1 MVGEGFEE
9 EYMTGSG
16 FTHKAPLL
24 RELSRAESKDGARK
38 SSAFA
43 GLRRRPSQLAQELS
57 VLYAALKRPE
67 VPWYAKACAAGA
79 VAYDV
84 SPVNL
89 IPDCIPVLG
98 QLDDLLVTLLG
109 LALMK
114 RMIPCELLEICR
126 LQARD
131 ISHAG
136 PLHKTVMP
144 ALLVASWAL
153 SLVVG
158 IVLLRQWWP
167 LHVL

>member
-1 MVGEGFEE
+1 
-9 EYMTGSG
+9 MTGSG
-16 FTHKAPLL
+16 FIHKAPPFH
-24 RELSRAESKDGARK
+24 ELSRAESKDGARK
-38 SSAFA
+38 SSASA
-43 GLRRRPSQLAQELS
+43 GWRKRPSQLAQELS
-57 VLYAALKRPE
+57 VLFAALKHPD

-98 QLDDLLVTLLG
+98 QLDDLLVTMLG
-109 LALMK
+109 LALMR

-126 LQARD
+126 QQARD
-131 ISHAG
+131 VSQVG
-136 PLHKTVMP
+136 PLRKTVVP

-167 LHVL
+167 LHVF

>member
-1 MVGEGFEE
+1 VAHEGFEE
-9 EYMTGSG
+9 EGLTGSG

-24 RELSRAESKDGARK
+24 RELSRAESAGTARK
-38 SSAFA
+38 SSALA
-43 GLRRRPSQLAQELS
+43 GWRRCPSRLAQELA
-57 VLYAALKRPE
+57 VLCTALKHPE

-109 LALMK
+109 VALMR
-114 RMIPCELLEICR
+114 RMIPHELLEICR
-126 LQARD
+126 QQARD
-131 ISHAG
+131 VSRVG
-136 PLHKTVMP
+136 PLNKTVI
-144 ALLVASWAL
+144 ALLVASWGL

-158 IVLLRQWWP
+158 IVVVRQLWP

>member
-1 MVGEGFEE
+1 MSD
-9 EYMTGSG
+9 SG
-16 FTHKAPLL
+16 FIHKAPLL
-24 RELSRAESKDGARK
+24 RKLSRPESTGAARK
-38 SSAFA
+38 STAFA
-43 GLRRRPSQLAQELS
+43 GLRTCSNRLAQELT
-57 VLYAALKRPE
+57 VLYAALKHPD

-114 RMIPCELLEICR
+114 RVIPHELLEVCR
-126 LQARD
+126 QQARD
-131 ISHAG
+131 ISSVGH
-136 PLHKTVMP
+136 LNKTVI
-144 ALLVASWAL
+144 ALLIASWAL

-158 IVLLRQWWP
+158 IVVLRQLWS
-167 LHVL
+167 LDVL